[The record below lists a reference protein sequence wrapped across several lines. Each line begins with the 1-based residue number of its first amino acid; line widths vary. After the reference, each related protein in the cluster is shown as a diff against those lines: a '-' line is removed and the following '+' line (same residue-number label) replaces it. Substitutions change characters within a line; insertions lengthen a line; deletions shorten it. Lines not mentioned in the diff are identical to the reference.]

1 MEISVHG
8 KKVKVVLDFDDY
20 SERKYRNDFEN
31 FLEYQTKRE
40 KFENA
45 KDTDLKFLY
54 VRELK
59 NIPYIGLAKYIE
71 RKYPY
76 ELFQKLLSNFIIR
89 IIQKVLEDFPAII
102 TSDNLEVQ
110 VKISRITQRE
120 YYGGYDEKVSDAEHA
135 YIEFSGLWLINYLL
149 VPWIHFRRI
158 DYQTIYNFT
167 AHEMHHHVDHV
178 HRAFI
183 YEEKL
188 EDKWKLKAKRIS
200 NYGALFLFS
209 VLLEL
214 RREGFADFSKKRNFP
229 RFDVD
234 RGKIREF
241 RTKLDKLV
249 TIKGKEEAE
258 EFFDSQLSTSSF
270 MTYYCGSLMC
280 YFIALFFSKEI
291 GKEPAIVAGGRSYP
305 LNMLSTVIGRNKQC
319 TIINLPNQAFDK
331 AYHLIYTM
339 GPVEFLNM
347 YNHACDNFGIPP
359 KYRVLWWRLFVE
371 LKMKTTRIYEKERD
385 AKLIR
390 KHYKP

>member
-1 MEISVHG
+1 MEMSVHG
-8 KKVKVVLDFDDY
+8 KRVKLVLDFDDY
-20 SERKYRNDFEN
+20 SERKYRNDFED

-54 VRELK
+54 IRELK
-59 NIPYIGLAKYIE
+59 NIPYNGLAKYLE
-71 RKYPY
+71 DKYPY
-76 ELFQKLLSNFIIR
+76 ELFQKLLFDFLAR

-102 TSDNLEVQ
+102 TSDDFEVQ

-149 VPWIHFRRI
+149 IPWIHFRRI
-158 DYQTIYNFT
+158 DYQTIYNFI
-167 AHEMHHHVDHV
+167 AHELHHHVDLV

-188 EDKWKLKAKRIS
+188 EDKWKLKAKKIS

-229 RFDVD
+229 RFDID
-234 RGKIREF
+234 RGKIGEF
-241 RTKLDKLV
+241 RRKLGKLV
-249 TIKGKEEAE
+249 TIKGKEAAE
-258 EFFDSQLSTSSF
+258 EFFDSQLSTSSY

-280 YFIALFFSKEI
+280 YFIALFFSKQI
-291 GKEPAIVAGGRSYP
+291 GKEPTIATGGRNYP
-305 LNMLSTVIGRNKQC
+305 LNMLPGVIGRNRHC
-319 TIINLPNQAFDK
+319 TIINLPSQALTR
-331 AYHLIYTM
+331 LI
-339 GPVEFLNM
+339 
-347 YNHACDNFGIPP
+347 I
-359 KYRVLWWRLFVE
+359 
-371 LKMKTTRIYEKERD
+371 
-385 AKLIR
+385 
-390 KHYKP
+390 